1 MKLVITGR
9 YTKFERNHITEI
21 CDKEKKK
28 KIASLGWFPSDLT
41 EKEGVATNAGWNS
54 LVTLLL
60 DNKHVHIKD

>member
-1 MKLVITGR
+1 M
-9 YTKFERNHITEI
+9 TEI

-60 DNKHVHIKD
+60 GNKHVHIKD